1 MSKTVTVTVGKSYL
15 VVMGSTGSIG
25 SITYNGGTT
34 EYLIYRNENNPKQS
48 GYLIINSITSSS
60 ITISMSTYGSWAG
73 NVNEYFIFEL

>member
-1 MSKTVTVTVGKSYL
+1 
-15 VVMGSTGSIG
+15 MGSTGSIG
-25 SITYNGGTT
+25 KIIYNGSTT
-34 EYLIYRNENNPKQS
+34 AYLTYRNEVNKEDQATENNPQQS